1 MWSSGMSGES
11 GRTVGQGTLHPE
23 VNLFWE
29 GTFLEGSMLTQFE
42 SEPKFKDLEKGEKL
56 IESLVKSY

>member
-1 MWSSGMSGES
+1 MWASGMSGES

-56 IESLVKSY
+56 I